1 LWQARTLASRTDAR
15 RARSERVRNKH
26 MTVTVNGETREITD
40 RLSVAELLDTLAVPP
55 GRVAVE
61 VNEEVVPRQAYTA
74 RRIANGDRIEI
85 VHFVGGG

>member
-1 LWQARTLASRTDAR
+1 
-15 RARSERVRNKH
+15 
-26 MTVTVNGETREITD
+26 MTVTVNGETREVAD
-40 RLSVAELLDTLAVPP
+40 QLSLAELLETLAVAP
-55 GRVAVE
+55 GRIAVE